1 MFVIL
6 VELEVRRPVSE
17 AAGAGEA
24 GVAEDAAGALPGVQ
38 LEPDHQLLL
47 SCQRRLL
54 QTFILCSG
62 ELEADINV
70 PCAGLAKMYSERC
83 RNHQLLQ
90 CV

>member
-1 MFVIL
+1 M
-6 VELEVRRPVSE
+6 SE

-24 GVAEDAAGALPGVQ
+24 GVAEDASGALPGVQ

-70 PCAGLAKMYSERC
+70 PCAGFPCANVVQFQWFRFPAESL
-83 RNHQLLQ
+83 H
-90 CV
+90 

>member
-1 MFVIL
+1 M
-6 VELEVRRPVSE
+6 SE

-70 PCAGLAKMYSERC
+70 PCAGLHCGNVVQFQWFRFPAESL
-83 RNHQLLQ
+83 H
-90 CV
+90 